1 MSADCER
8 LAALLSER
16 RRGEM
21 SSEGGRA
28 LDAHLA
34 GCARCREEAAG
45 LEAMLAAVELPPI
58 SIQELEALRSRRI
71 GEGPRPVAR
80 SGAWKLPAV
89 LVAAAAAAVL
99 TVSVRPASR
108 QHAAPTAAVET
119 AAVSAGRAL
128 SPDDAF
134 AQDLFPEMTS
144 SDTGDNG
151 QVSLEEDVLSLEGP
165 GLFGNLDG

>member
-1 MSADCER
+1 MSTDCDR

-16 RRGEM
+16 RRGEL
-21 SSEGGRA
+21 SSEDARA

-34 GCARCREEAAG
+34 GCARCREEATG
-45 LEAMLAAVELPPI
+45 LESVLAAVELPPV

-108 QHAAPTAAVET
+108 HHAAPTAPVET
-119 AAVSAGRAL
+119 AAVSAGGAL
-128 SPDDAF
+128 QADDRF
-134 AQDLFPEMTS
+134 GQDLFPEMTS
-144 SDTGDNG
+144 DTGDDG

>member
-1 MSADCER
+1 MSTECER

-16 RRGEM
+16 RRGEL
-21 SSEGGRA
+21 SSEDAPA

-34 GCARCREEAAG
+34 GCARCREEAAA
-45 LEAMLAAVELPPI
+45 LDAVLAVVELPPV

-99 TVSVRPASR
+99 TVSVRPPSR
-108 QHAAPTAAVET
+108 HHAAPVAPLE
-119 AAVSAGRAL
+119 SAGAPAGAAL
-128 SPDDAF
+128 LPEDAF
-134 AQDLFPEMTS
+134 VQELFPEMTS
-144 SDTGDNG
+144 DTGDDG
-151 QVSLEEDVLSLEGP
+151 QVSLEEDVLSLEGS